1 MKNQMMI
8 LEKHI
13 ERAQHI
19 QADILDIAKIWRD
32 DVLTTM
38 NTLREIVD
46 SIENSVDEKYW
57 PMPTY
62 MDLLFGI

>member
-13 ERAQHI
+13 ERAKHVQD
-19 QADILDIAKIWRD
+19 DIFEIAKIWRD

>member
-1 MKNQMMI
+1 MFKMI
-8 LEKHI
+8 FSRLQKY
-13 ERAQHI
+13 
-19 QADILDIAKIWRD
+19 